1 MLLILLTAII
11 FISPP
16 SLSLLIISSCP
27 PSGFTPWNNR
37 NVGEHLRS
45 WLKSVTTMSV
55 KEDED
60 GLKSM
65 RYYPLKSSYGAYFDT
80 EDVADFHDNPT
91 NTGGA
96 FDEEVLE
103 SVKDTDAEK
112 GCVTIGHF
120 EAGQPS
126 GLTWQWMSERY
137 LEGYLYGDLKASRG
151 RGFTGDDILY
161 VYPDFVTGLRGKF
174 RNGEAVELRS
184 VVVTSER
191 CNQGIKE
198 VRTKP
203 LSDKTVWQRWI
214 SNATHIR

>member
-1 MLLILLTAII
+1 MLLIILTTIL
-11 FISPP
+11 FLPP
-16 SLSLLIISSCP
+16 TLSLQIISSCP
-27 PSGFTPWNNR
+27 PSGLTPWNDR

-45 WLKSVTTMSV
+45 WLKSVTTLFV

-65 RYYPLKSSYGAYFDT
+65 RYYPLKGSYGAHFDT

-91 NTGGA
+91 DTGGP
-96 FDEEVLE
+96 FEEEDLE
-103 SVKDTDAEK
+103 PPRDTDAEK
-112 GCVTIGHF
+112 GFVTIGHF
-120 EAGQPS
+120 ESGKPS
-126 GLTWQWMSERY
+126 GLAWQWRSERD
-137 LEGYLYGDLKASRG
+137 LEGYLYGDLGASRG
-151 RGFTGDDILY
+151 QGFTGDDILY

-174 RNGEAVELRS
+174 RNGEAVEVRS

-198 VRTKP
+198 VRTKT